1 MQGGTSHICAGLGL
15 SHATE
20 SHQGIFSFC
29 ELLIFT
35 VSITTMV
42 NGLIQNK
49 EFKDSEA
56 NVNDHLRLEVSW
68 KVPSTFAQWSKAF
81 WLR

>member
-1 MQGGTSHICAGLGL
+1 M
-15 SHATE
+15 
-20 SHQGIFSFC
+20 
-29 ELLIFT
+29 LIVI

-42 NGLIQNK
+42 NGPVQNK
-49 EFKDSEA
+49 EIKDSEA